1 MMEAA
6 FLLNPTPHNLLKYYR
21 QEKNRQ
27 NNTSV
32 SIDVK
37 QDRRVPLP
45 MTTCPQECK
54 KLKMKQYK
62 TSLPIAKKKNGSSA
76 KEKLHRA
83 SKLST
88 F

>member
-54 KLKMKQYK
+54 KLKMKYK

-76 KEKLHRA
+76 KEKQHRA
-83 SKLST
+83 SKL
-88 F
+88 